1 MATFLRL
8 PVQTS
13 VTTMKFDTYNAAID
27 FASKGGMFK
36 PSKPYKRLITK
47 DGTVHPVWCVTLAG
61 SFQPGAKA
69 EYVRIDENKSCKSSR
84 LM

>member
-1 MATFLRL
+1 MATFRKVAV
-8 PVQTS
+8 PTS
-13 VTTMKFDTYNAAID
+13 VTTMKFETYNAAID

-47 DGTVHPVWCVTLAG
+47 DGSVHPVWCVTLAA

-69 EYVRIDENKSCKSSR
+69 EYVRIDDNKACKSSR